1 MYGIILAISIGATT
15 IGVFLWRKGNRLLTT
30 GKKAKALIF
39 ENHHKP
45 GTDIGFDAYY
55 PVVRFL
61 TDKKE
66 WITQE
71 LNIGYS
77 PAKAV
82 GTELDVIYD
91 PKNPNN
97 VEPNSTFQLRILPR
111 ILIAIGVCGLVFG
124 ILGYLI

>member
-1 MYGIILAISIGATT
+1 MYGIILTISILVTT
-15 IGVFLWRKGNRLLTT
+15 VAIFLWLKGNRLLTS
-30 GKKAKALIF
+30 GKKAKAIIF
-39 ENHHKP
+39 KNHYKP
-45 GTDIGFDAYY
+45 GTDIEFDAYY

-61 TDKKE
+61 TDNQE

-71 LNIGYS
+71 LSIGYS

-82 GTELDVIYD
+82 GTELEVIYD

-111 ILIAIGVCGLVFG
+111 ILVVIGVCGLVFG
-124 ILGYLI
+124 IWGYLK